1 MPSDTNVLLIGG
13 PNNETKDYMERH
25 LNFTRRQWLF
35 SMIGFFATTITG
47 PLLAKTKF
55 RYIPTQYIATLAPAD
70 ANFGTGAETWGLWK
84 IDPGPIGVWLRFY
97 QLLQKAG
104 NIAPSGWRFDIDDW
118 WLDENGLIMKAPEFP
133 MPAGEFY
140 VTNGEENISLLTV
153 EKPDEEG
160 KQAWS
165 LSDGKTIAE
174 VTHGPCRSARYTPK
188 ESSGTCS
195 PKNANRMVFP
205 LKPGEAPPY
214 VQGCN
219 RKNYAVLIV
228 FALPIKN
235 E

>member
-1 MPSDTNVLLIGG
+1 MRVQLRS
-13 PNNETKDYMERH
+13 
-25 LNFTRRQWLF
+25 TRRR
-35 SMIGFFATTITG
+35 S
-47 PLLAKTKF
+47 
-55 RYIPTQYIATLAPAD
+55 
-70 ANFGTGAETWGLWK
+70 AEASDVYK
-84 IDPGPIGVWLRFY
+84 V
-97 QLLQKAG
+97 Q
-104 NIAPSGWRFDIDDW
+104 
-118 WLDENGLIMKAPEFP
+118 
-133 MPAGEFY
+133 
-140 VTNGEENISLLTV
+140 V

-188 ESSGTCS
+188 KNSGTCS
-195 PKNANRMVFP
+195 PKNANRMAFP

>member
-1 MPSDTNVLLIGG
+1 
-13 PNNETKDYMERH
+13 
-25 LNFTRRQWLF
+25 
-35 SMIGFFATTITG
+35 
-47 PLLAKTKF
+47 
-55 RYIPTQYIATLAPAD
+55 
-70 ANFGTGAETWGLWK
+70 
-84 IDPGPIGVWLRFY
+84 
-97 QLLQKAG
+97 
-104 NIAPSGWRFDIDDW
+104 
-118 WLDENGLIMKAPEFP
+118 MKAPEFP